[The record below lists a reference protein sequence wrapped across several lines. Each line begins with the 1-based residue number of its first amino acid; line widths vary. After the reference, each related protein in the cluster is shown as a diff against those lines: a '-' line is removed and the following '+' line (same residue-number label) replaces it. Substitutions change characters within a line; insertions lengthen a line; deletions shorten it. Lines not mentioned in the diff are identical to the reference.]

1 MFKVEEK
8 LADFIKKHILL
19 ICVVLTTLAA
29 MYVRYKMLNY
39 ESGDFIYF
47 LKPWFEYL
55 KTNGGLYALKSYPG
69 DYNAPY
75 MTLMA
80 LLTYL
85 PFSGIKLIKGLS
97 IIFDIVLAIS
107 GAAIVKELT
116 KDKTKVFVA
125 YMILLLVPAVVLN
138 SAMWGQCDS
147 IYTSFVLLSILFLLK
162 KKYIKSFV
170 LLGLAFSFKLQFI
183 FIIPLYILYYLSE
196 KKFSILNF
204 LIIPFVN
211 CVLCLPAI
219 LFGKPIVETLLIY
232 ANQTSTYKDSL
243 TLNFPNIYNFINVSK
258 EQVDMMYKY
267 GIVLTMI
274 LFYC

>member
-75 MTLMA
+75 MTLLA

-116 KDKTKVFVA
+116 KDKTKAFVA

-196 KKFSILNF
+196 KKF
-204 LIIPFVN
+204 
-211 CVLCLPAI
+211 
-219 LFGKPIVETLLIY
+219 LF
-232 ANQTSTYKDSL
+232 
-243 TLNFPNIYNFINVSK
+243 
-258 EQVDMMYKY
+258 
-267 GIVLTMI
+267 
-274 LFYC
+274 